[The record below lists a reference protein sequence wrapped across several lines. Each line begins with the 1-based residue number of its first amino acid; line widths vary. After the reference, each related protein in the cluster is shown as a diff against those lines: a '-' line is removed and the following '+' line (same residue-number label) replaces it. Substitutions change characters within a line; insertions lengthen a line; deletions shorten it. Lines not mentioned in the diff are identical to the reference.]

1 MLSSNVIN
9 RTILPYEE
17 YKMKIQ
23 EAVKIEL
30 TKFNITMLEHDLDW
44 KNLKT
49 SLTRIGMSYLE
60 FTKNNSTPFDL
71 SRPWLMIR
79 RLIDMS
85 RNNDTNNTTNQKSVS
100 TLYNLMR
107 TFQKTKDNLHSKL
120 NITSRRSWQKVISG
134 YNTIASS
141 INPFVQNSSIF
152 DVKNLFK
159 SFSLNT
165 AAKDKTGE
173 SKSENNFVRHNNSV
187 NVDWFKRNIKTQSG
201 RFINFMAK
209 YTNVSFLA

>member
-17 YKMKIQ
+17 YKKKIQ

-85 RNNDTNNTTNQKSVS
+85 RNNDKNNTTNQKSVS